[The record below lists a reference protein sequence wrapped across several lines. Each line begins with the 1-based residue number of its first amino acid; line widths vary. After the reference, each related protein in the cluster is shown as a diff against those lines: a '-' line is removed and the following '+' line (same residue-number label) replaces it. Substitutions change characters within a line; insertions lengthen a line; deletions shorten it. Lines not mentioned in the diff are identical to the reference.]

1 MFFLGYYSLLLCSP
15 YVAFY
20 VLVGLLWRY
29 IALIVTSVSF
39 ISLCGQ
45 KFGLIVQYILV
56 QTGQKSIIWSMEI
69 SLNIG
74 IQNVSFE
81 IDNSTERKVRISRA
95 EMYVVQVEKILVQI
109 ITARE

>member
-29 IALIVTSVSF
+29 IALIVTSLSF

-45 KFGLIVQYILV
+45 KFGLIFSCSDRAKKASYDQWKFLN
-56 QTGQKSIIWSMEI
+56 
-69 SLNIG
+69 NIG

-81 IDNSTERKVRISRA
+81 IDNSTERKVRIFRA